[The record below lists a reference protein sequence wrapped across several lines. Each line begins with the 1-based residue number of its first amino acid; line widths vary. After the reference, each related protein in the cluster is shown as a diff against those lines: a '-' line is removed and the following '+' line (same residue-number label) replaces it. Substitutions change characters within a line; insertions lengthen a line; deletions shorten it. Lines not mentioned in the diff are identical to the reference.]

1 MLRHGE
7 LASAKLLLSRADTII
22 ERVRAEGATHQLNDA
37 NMLRLLTVTLNNTAC
52 VHRREGRMEEA
63 LCYLEDA
70 LNLDASLATRARHE
84 RSADAACLIG
94 PNASALLLNLS
105 TVLAALGRWEEARMR
120 AEGAITCV
128 WSFDTHWQSPHVR
141 ASLVH
146 LSLCV
151 SSYAFYHICVRI
163 VLYMCPYTHTNT
175 YVSSYVSG
183 ARVRRCGGQSKSG
196 VRATM
201 CPYTHTTIY
210 VYSILLYTCP
220 HTTTCMSGA
229 HVHRCGG
236 LSQSSA
242 CTART
247 WATRPRCYIHLSF
260 AISEHTLFRWQG
272 VFEPA
277 SACLCACVRA
287 CVRACMCGCGKGSL
301 SQRVRASL

>member
-22 ERVRAEGATHQLNDA
+22 ERVRAEGATHELNDA
-37 NMLRLLTVTLNNTAC
+37 NMLRLMTVTLNNTAC

-70 LNLDASLATRARHE
+70 LKIDSFLATRARHE

-146 LSLCV
+146 LSLYV

-163 VLYMCPYTHTNT
+163 VLYVSLYSYLTHTCPHMCQERMYAAVAAYQNLACALLYVSLYSYYYIRVLNPT
-175 YVSSYVSG
+175 IYVSSYYYI
-183 ARVRRCGGQSKSG
+183 RVR
-196 VRATM
+196 
-201 CPYTHTTIY
+201 
-210 VYSILLYTCP
+210 
-220 HTTTCMSGA
+220 
-229 HVHRCGG
+229 
-236 LSQSSA
+236 SA
-242 CTART
+242 CTPL
-247 WATRPRCYIHLSF
+247 WRPIT
-260 AISEHTLFRWQG
+260 I
-272 VFEPA
+272 
-277 SACLCACVRA
+277 
-287 CVRACMCGCGKGSL
+287 
-301 SQRVRASL
+301 